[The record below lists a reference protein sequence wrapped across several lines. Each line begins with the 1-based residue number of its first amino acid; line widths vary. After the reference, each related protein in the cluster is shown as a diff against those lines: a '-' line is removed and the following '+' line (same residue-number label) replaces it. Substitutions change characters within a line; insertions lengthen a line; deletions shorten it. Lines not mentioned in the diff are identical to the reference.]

1 MPLVIRIGNVIGRQG
16 GGGFASEYQAVL
28 NYATSL
34 GYALPTAPQQE
45 KQNTLLRELK
55 SYGIWN
61 KLDSFCVFANDGGSN
76 FGLIDWKRL
85 SLYTAVNSP
94 AFSVNN
100 GFTGNGTS
108 SYIDTNFN
116 PATSGINYT
125 LNNASR
131 FLWVK
136 VIPPNFKHYDGNS
149 SSQDNCLE
157 PNSSSRQRINQS
169 NIPNGTNVG
178 FSVIGLIAINRIT
191 DIQSVS
197 FNNTTQK
204 SLTSTSTSI
213 ANLNQWVGRSFN
225 IYSPQQT
232 SIYGMGA
239 SLVSENTAL
248 RNALNNYLTS
258 L

>member
-1 MPLVIRIGNVIGRQG
+1 MIGIGLGLGLFKG
-16 GGGFASEYQAVL
+16 GSFDADYQAVL
-28 NYATSL
+28 NYATIQ
-34 GYALPTAPQQE
+34 GYTLPSPAQQV
-45 KQNTLLRELK
+45 KQNTLLVSLK
-55 SYGIWN
+55 SAGIWN
-61 KLDSFCVFANDGGSN
+61 KLDTFCVFANDGGSN

-149 SSQDNCLE
+149 ATQDNCLE
-157 PNSSSRQRINQS
+157 PNNGGRQRINQS
-169 NIPNGTNVG
+169 NIPNSTNVG

-191 DIQSVS
+191 DIESVS

-213 ANLNQWVGRSFN
+213 ANLNQWVGRSSN